1 MGKIKISI
9 AFFLFF
15 SLSTYCQ
22 SNKFEQNKPSSLPNE
37 EVELIFNDSIKT
49 LFKIDLPIFKVYQYK
64 QHEDTALLVL
74 TESNTSRFY
83 DTIAPPNTQIKAYSF
98 NRKNGKLALNW
109 EIKDFCRKEN
119 QELEGEENIWF
130 WTKYL
135 SISDLNQDK
144 IIDPIIVYGTFGI
157 NGYDDGRIKIL
168 IVNQNKKI
176 WIRHQ
181 NGILD
186 FERNTQV
193 DMAFYSLPLEIQN
206 HVKTII
212 EDLIENEF
220 AIFPYGWQEA
230 MKNHQSTFDE
240 IRK

>member
-1 MGKIKISI
+1 MKKLTLSFAYI
-9 AFFLFF
+9 LFF
-15 SLSTYCQ
+15 SLSTFCQ
-22 SNKFEQNKPSSLPNE
+22 STKFDKNKPNQLPFE
-37 EVELIFNDSIKT
+37 EVESIFNDSIKT

-64 QHEDTALLVL
+64 QQDDTTLLVL
-74 TESNTSRFY
+74 TESNTNRFY

-98 NRKNGKLALNW
+98 TRKNRKLTLLW
-109 EIKDFCRKEN
+109 EIKDFCRKETK
-119 QELEGEENIWF
+119 ELEAEENIWF
-130 WTKYL
+130 WTKYINL
-135 SISDLNQDK
+135 IDLNQDK
-144 IIDPIIVYGTFGI
+144 IIDPIIVYGTFGM
-157 NGYDDGRIKIL
+157 NNFYDGRIKIL

-181 NGILD
+181 NGVLD

-193 DMAFYSLPLEIQN
+193 DMAFYSLPMEIQN